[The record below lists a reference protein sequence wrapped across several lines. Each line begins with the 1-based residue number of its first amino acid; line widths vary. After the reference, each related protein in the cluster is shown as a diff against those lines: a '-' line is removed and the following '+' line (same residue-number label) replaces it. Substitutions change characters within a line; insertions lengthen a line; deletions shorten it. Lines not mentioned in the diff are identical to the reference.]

1 MDCIKEKKFLFW
13 KWKQVEHN
21 YKMHRISKFMK
32 TSDTFHVDYKCSTC
46 GATYTKKF
54 VEQDELMLN
63 ITGEKGKYI
72 STSNKNICQSLAFSK
87 RNPIWPSRG
96 ICFYYSYL

>member
-32 TSDTFHVDYKCSTC
+32 CSDTFHVDYKCSTC
-46 GATYTKKF
+46 VATYTKKF
-54 VEQDELMLN
+54 VEQDELILAGIPIETLQKVDDWN
-63 ITGEKGKYI
+63 WHYCESGKI
-72 STSNKNICQSLAFSK
+72 
-87 RNPIWPSRG
+87 
-96 ICFYYSYL
+96 